1 LAVVVLAVFLLA
13 DQGQAELVQEHQ
25 AVIQF

>member
-1 LAVVVLAVFLLA
+1 LAAVVLAVFPLA
-13 DQGQAELVQEHQ
+13 DQGQAEQVQEHQ